1 MWIGEL
7 ATLRQDF
14 LTGLPHLLYS
24 SDVIRQNMAKDI
36 KIKLNLS
43 KYTAPTNDDINA
55 AKQYILQREE
65 YAQVLEEKVDGEL
78 EDAAARIVAICYR
91 YNVDPQQ
98 LVFSSSYNEDMM
110 DEISD
115 VMDEIEGEIYDQI
128 FEYSTQATNNKSIMS
143 ALALWMATL
152 GRGNRN
158 LRDTLDGYLFKFMK
172 DIEASV
178 AAYRFMGVSQ
188 TDAVAKIR
196 SNLHNIYNQPEV
208 LTAFRRRQDFN
219 ATYIRLGGV
228 QPGAVGISNNGS
240 TNVISMSR
248 ITLQMAWMRAQAM
261 EWEEDDS
268 ISGYYQ
274 LRGNSYLC
282 DICDEEVGFHPN
294 IEEIYEKS
302 YPHSHCLCFRVPIH
316 SLEDLLAVKNGDRTF
331 NTTLVNN
338 QNSKNIIS
346 EETNDNI
353 ITDNF
358 KERRKEITQIA
369 LSSLR
374 NREYSNKDVSWKA
387 TISGA
392 GIREWINQPHK
403 HIVEK
408 NEAFLNIKE
417 LFYNSDYIDDIK
429 DDKDRESVVTSH
441 IFKTSIAGDDSWI
454 IVHEM
459 DWKEY
464 QLYSIADKNPIK

>member
-1 MWIGEL
+1 
-7 ATLRQDF
+7 
-14 LTGLPHLLYS
+14 
-24 SDVIRQNMAKDI
+24 MAKDI
-36 KIKLNLS
+36 KIKLKLS
-43 KYTAPTNDDINA
+43 KYTAPTNDDIKA

-65 YAQVLEEKVDGEL
+65 YAQALEEKVDGEL

-91 YNVDPQQ
+91 YNVDPKQ
-98 LVFSSSYNEDMM
+98 LVFSSSYNKDMM
-110 DEISD
+110 DEISN

-128 FEYSTQATNNKSIMS
+128 FEYSTRATNDRSIMS
-143 ALALWMATL
+143 ALALWMVTL

-188 TDAVAKIR
+188 TDAVTKIR

-274 LRGNSYLC
+274 LRGSSYLC
-282 DICDEEVGFHPN
+282 DICDKEVGFHPN
-294 IEEIYEKS
+294 IKEIYTKS
-302 YPHSHCLCFRVPIH
+302 YPHARCHCFRVPIR
-316 SLEDLLAVKNGDRTF
+316 SKEELNDAKKGD
-331 NTTLVNN
+331 
-338 QNSKNIIS
+338 
-346 EETNDNI
+346 
-353 ITDNF
+353 F
-358 KERRKEITQIA
+358 K
-369 LSSLR
+369 
-374 NREYSNKDVSWKA
+374 
-387 TISGA
+387 
-392 GIREWINQPHK
+392 
-403 HIVEK
+403 
-408 NEAFLNIKE
+408 
-417 LFYNSDYIDDIK
+417 
-429 DDKDRESVVTSH
+429 
-441 IFKTSIAGDDSWI
+441 
-454 IVHEM
+454 
-459 DWKEY
+459 
-464 QLYSIADKNPIK
+464 